1 MGWSIKGATKMAKLR
16 AYALNGGDMLELVR
30 YQNRERPK
38 AVGDEYDVLSCTD
51 VIRSEK
57 NRHKEL
63 GKYVESI
70 THSISTQNRKIIY
83 FNSSLWGL

>member
-1 MGWSIKGATKMAKLR
+1 MHSMGEICC
-16 AYALNGGDMLELVR
+16 
-30 YQNRERPK
+30 QNREHPK

-57 NRHKEL
+57 KRHKEL

-70 THSISTQNRKIIY
+70 THSISTQNKKIIY